1 MKRYSLGAVSLFVAV
16 MAVMFAGCSSDR
28 SGDVKELLKTVP
40 YDASMVSVID
50 IEDTIDELGGKVKN
64 GEVKLNKELVDKLGE
79 KDNPQLQFGMD
90 LLMNGGVDPSCCV
103 LFGSGYEF
111 YVTGF
116 IADTDKF
123 QGVVSQKFG
132 ESFQKEGEISTCG
145 SVACTSNQFW
155 FALTSRNTISAK
167 DVKYFTQLSEQQCF
181 ISRNGVD
188 YLIESDDCVRGW
200 GDIKACMNAAGL
212 DFTTKASM
220 QMGLEALFSDA
231 VEFKWD
237 LDIDK
242 DELDI
247 KFTFLNSKGGVA
259 AFLYPVVKVN
269 PSEIE
274 NSGFSASVIAAMAIS
289 PKITERLKSD
299 TGGKGISVLGML
311 SSMISAVDGTV
322 VVAADKDSHLEGVIP
337 VNSNATSDLVS
348 LLSQYG
354 MTVSREKDLVKF
366 INGNVSGNLSAKE
379 VGKVFKGSVGGLVMQ
394 PEKWTGSTTG
404 YVAILLKPE
413 KGGMQLEIKGKGLL
427 R

>member
-1 MKRYSLGAVSLFVAV
+1 MLLLAVVLLLAN
-16 MAVMFAGCSSDR
+16 GCSSDR
-28 SGDVKELLKTVP
+28 SGDVKELLRTVP
-40 YDASMVSVID
+40 YDASTVNVID
-50 IEDTIDELGGKVKN
+50 IEDTIDELGGNVKD
-64 GEVKLNKELVDKLGE
+64 GEVKLNKELLDKLAGM
-79 KDNPQLQFGMD
+79 DNSQLQFGLD
-90 LLMNGGVDPSCCV
+90 LLMKGGVDPSFCV
-103 LFGSGYEF
+103 LFGSGYEL

-116 IADTDKF
+116 ITNTDQFEK
-123 QGVVSQKFG
+123 VVSEKFG
-132 ESFQKEGEISTCG
+132 ESFQKDGVVSTCG
-145 SVACTSNQFW
+145 SMACTSNQFW
-155 FALTSRNTISAK
+155 YALTSRNTISAK
-167 DVKYFTQLSEQQCF
+167 DIKYFTQLSEQQCF
-181 ISRNGVD
+181 LSRDGVD
-188 YLIESDDCVRGW
+188 YLIESDECVRGW
-200 GDIKACMNAAGL
+200 GDIKACMNVAGL

-242 DELDI
+242 DEVDV

-274 NSGFSASVIAAMAIS
+274 NSGFNASVIAALAIS
-289 PKITERLKSD
+289 PKITGRLKSD

-366 INGNVSGNLSAKE
+366 RNGDVSGNLSAKE
-379 VGKVFKGSVGGLVMQ
+379 IGKVFKGSVGGLVML

-413 KGGMQLEIKGKGLL
+413 KGGMQLEIKGKRLL